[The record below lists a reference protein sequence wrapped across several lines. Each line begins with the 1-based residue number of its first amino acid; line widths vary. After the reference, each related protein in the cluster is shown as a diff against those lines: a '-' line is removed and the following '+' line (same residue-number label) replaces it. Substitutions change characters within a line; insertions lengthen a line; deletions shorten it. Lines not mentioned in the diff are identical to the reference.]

1 MKTIVKYISLSL
13 LLFACSNEKK
23 ANDQLSGK
31 SVPNPVNTVRL
42 SPEQIRNAGIV
53 SGMQETR
60 EMHMALKVNGVI
72 DVLPGN
78 SVSVSA
84 PLGGYL
90 KKTTLIPGAKVN
102 KGSVLA
108 VLEDQQYI
116 QLQQDYL
123 TARNRLNFLETDY
136 NRQKGLNESKVTS
149 DKNMQQVQSEY
160 TNQRI
165 LLRSLAEQLRLIG
178 LVPEKLNEHNLSR
191 SINLYAPI
199 SGYIVKVNANIGKYV
214 NPEDVLFELINPDNV
229 CVSLT
234 VFENDASKLAVGQRV
249 TCFVNNNPG
258 VSYPATI
265 ELIAPSI
272 GENRA
277 AQVHA
282 RLDKHSK
289 DLLPGTFISA
299 EIWLKNTKVQTL
311 PADAVVKWENKNYV
325 FAEESAGTFKMIA
338 VETGNSID
346 GYVEIKSILPAQK
359 IAVKNAYT
367 LLMKM
372 KNSEE
377 E

>member
-1 MKTIVKYISLSL
+1 MKTIVKYISLSF
-13 LLFACSNEKK
+13 LLFACSNEKE

-31 SVPNPVNTVRL
+31 SVPNPVNIVRL

-72 DVLPGN
+72 DVPPGN

-199 SGYIVKVNANIGKYV
+199 SGCIVKVNANIGKYV